1 LTTLLASTFVVGRE
15 GFEAWLI
22 AMLALASSG
31 GNIRNIRAIWIAVIA
46 SVIATLTLG
55 SITVQ
60 FLGSHAN
67 IERFEGVIGVFTG
80 VILAWVAW
88 FCHGASQHVK
98 QLPYHN
104 SILLGLAVFGILFR
118 EGIEVVV
125 FLSGIIADTQ
135 DTVSVGMGILVGL
148 VILVT
153 AGLVSHNQIKKFPVR
168 QIFKTSRWIFGALA
182 VYFLYDGISEIIEY
196 GLLPL

>member
-1 LTTLLASTFVVGRE
+1 MTTLLASTFVVGRE

-31 GNIRNIRAIWIAVIA
+31 GNSRNIRAIWMAVIA

-55 SITVQ
+55 SITAQ

-148 VILVT
+148 VILVV
-153 AGLVSHNQIKKFPVR
+153 AGLVSHNQIKKLPVR

-182 VYFLYDGISEIIEY
+182 VYFLYTGISEIIEY
-196 GLLPL
+196 GILPL

>member
-1 LTTLLASTFVVGRE
+1 MTTLLASTFVVGRE

-88 FCHGASQHVK
+88 FCHGAAQHVR
-98 QLPYHN
+98 QLPY
-104 SILLGLAVFGILFR
+104 SSSWLLGLSVFGIMFR
-118 EGIEVVV
+118 EGVEIVV
-125 FLSGIIADTQ
+125 FLSGIIVDSM
-135 DTVSVGMGILVGL
+135 DGYSVGLGILVGL
-148 VILVT
+148 VILVLL
-153 AGLVSHNQIKKFPVR
+153 AKVSYNQIQKLPVR
-168 QIFKTSRWIFGALA
+168 NIFKISRWIFGALA
-182 VYFLYDGISEIIEY
+182 VYFLYNGVHEIVEH